1 MVLITYIAILKL
13 RNKFEIIDEHIIIRE
28 TIGYEA
34 LNDIPVADIP
44 QVLSFLKIVFNYKKW
59 EKKLDY

>member
-1 MVLITYIAILKL
+1 L

-44 QVLSFLKIVFNYKKW
+44 QVLSFLKIVFNYKKM
-59 EKKLDY
+59 KKINGKKS